1 MKVCISYA
9 VSTSAA
15 SLPQVYTFVYFLKTK
30 QWQMAFWGTEFQLVK
45 MRVCFFV
52 ISLKMLVTN

>member
-45 MRVCFFV
+45 MRVCFLLSV
-52 ISLKMLVTN
+52 LRC

>member
-30 QWQMAFWGTEFQLVK
+30 LWQMAFWGTEFQLVK
-45 MRVCFFV
+45 MRVCFLLSV
-52 ISLKMLVTN
+52 LRC